1 MAKNKQEAIANR
13 HAFLLT
19 FFDSP
24 NRYSHVEINGFI
36 LVRQF
41 NRNSNRW
48 EVAIYTLN
56 SWNKSQ
62 TYLKRYGPS

>member
-1 MAKNKQEAIANR
+1 MAKTKRETTATR